1 MSTVG
6 QLIDLFK
13 ENGISPLLLP
23 VRKLGIKSSDAFFAC
38 ELSCFNELS
47 GEPLYDNLRTLH
59 SRHSISKILP
69 AKRKDFP
76 LVVASSQACLSDAL
90 SANRSQAQAQA
101 SVSALVNDFYAH
113 SSTAPRDSLWH
124 TWCKLAQSWGEEP
137 LPLTRDL
144 ALKMGASFKLGK
156 YKSVANY
163 FSRAKSEEADTLGT
177 CWSQA
182 IEKLVKKIIRSVLR
196 GLGGCSSKQ
205 AFALEQLNAL
215 PKSLIT
221 ETRLAHDKNATSA
234 KLHLVILG
242 SWFLLREIEVAAA
255 EAWHLTVDNNKQ
267 ICTWMLS
274 ATKTDPR
281 AIGTSRSH
289 GCCCQQGR
297 TIICPYHTA
306 RDHLQCIQSLHGQ
319 EYTAG
324 QQAFPLFPRGIFAEA
339 PQDKSTAFLTKPEV
353 ISYTEHVAQ
362 LIVEAIEYITPQG
375 KRNHRF
381 GGHVMRV
388 MGAQLLARADVEL
401 NVIKLVGRW
410 GSSAIERYVQEAP
423 LHLQQHLS
431 SKVVIGQDVTQQQAK
446 TAKTHHSEH
455 MSSLALQLKEL
466 HKRIGSTRKQNNAV
480 HSKRERRQNAHMQN
494 RRIRV
499 ASTLLAY
506 SMRLVLRIDRIS
518 THHRRANQEQMH

>member
-1 MSTVG
+1 M
-6 QLIDLFK
+6 D
-13 ENGISPLLLP
+13 
-23 VRKLGIKSSDAFFAC
+23 
-38 ELSCFNELS
+38 
-47 GEPLYDNLRTLH
+47 
-59 SRHSISKILP
+59 
-69 AKRKDFP
+69 
-76 LVVASSQACLSDAL
+76 VVF
-90 SANRSQAQAQA
+90 RE
-101 SVSALVNDFYAH
+101 
-113 SSTAPRDSLWH
+113 R
-124 TWCKLAQSWGEEP
+124 
-137 LPLTRDL
+137 
-144 ALKMGASFKLGK
+144 
-156 YKSVANY
+156 
-163 FSRAKSEEADTLGT
+163 
-177 CWSQA
+177 
-182 IEKLVKKIIRSVLR
+182 
-196 GLGGCSSKQ
+196 GCSSKQ

-215 PKSLIT
+215 PKSLIA

-234 KLHLVILG
+234 KLRLVILG

-255 EAWHLTVDNNKQ
+255 EAWHLTVDNDKQ

-324 QQAFPLFPRGIFAEA
+324 QQAFPLFPRGIFSEA

-353 ISYTEHVAQ
+353 ISYIEHVAQ
-362 LIVEAIEYITPQG
+362 LIGEAIEYITPQG
-375 KRNHRF
+375 KRKRRF

-466 HKRIGSTRKQNNAV
+466 HKRIEAQENKTMPFIVNVKEDKMHMCRTDESELPPLYWRTKCGWSYGLTEFRRTTAV
-480 HSKRERRQNAHMQN
+480 PTKNKCIKCFRTQP
-494 RRIRV
+494 
-499 ASTLLAY
+499 
-506 SMRLVLRIDRIS
+506 
-518 THHRRANQEQMH
+518 